1 MAFCGFLRQSTA
13 VDILIGP
20 YLDDADADTPAT
32 ALTLDVELSKNGQG
46 LANKNDVTE
55 PVHDAG
61 GTIDGYYNCELDV
74 TDTNT
79 VGQLTVVVH
88 HADALPTRQDYQVMT
103 QIAYDDQF
111 AATLNIN
118 EMARIE

>member
-13 VDILIGP
+13 IDILIGP
-20 YLDDADADTPAT
+20 FLTDADADTPET
-32 ALTLDVELSKNGQG
+32 GLTLVVELSKNGQG
-46 LANKNDVTE
+46 LATKNDADDPT
-55 PVHDAG
+55 HDAG
-61 GTIDGYYNCELDV
+61 GTVDGYYNCELDE
-74 TDTNT
+74 TDTGT
-79 VGQLTVVVH
+79 VGQLTVVAH
-88 HADALPTRQDYQVMT
+88 HADALPIRLDYQVMT